1 MREIQLKTGF
11 EFLIVVHAYSH
22 SFPATHIF
30 IKYGAPLDSFLVSQ
44 SFIKPSPPRP
54 PPLNGQNVYCN
65 GNPKNG
71 FEMLQWDCPQE
82 EFLQKMSYL
91 NGWFVLVLRNNS
103 YVHSP
108 RVEN

>member
-44 SFIKPSPPRP
+44 SFIKPSPPP
-54 PPLNGQNVYCN
+54 PP
-65 GNPKNG
+65 P
-71 FEMLQWDCPQE
+71 
-82 EFLQKMSYL
+82 
-91 NGWFVLVLRNNS
+91 
-103 YVHSP
+103 
-108 RVEN
+108 

>member
-44 SFIKPSPPRP
+44 SFIKPPPPRP
-54 PPLNGQNVYCN
+54 PLKWP
-65 GNPKNG
+65 
-71 FEMLQWDCPQE
+71 ERILQWKPQ
-82 EFLQKMSYL
+82 K
-91 NGWFVLVLRNNS
+91 WF
-103 YVHSP
+103 
-108 RVEN
+108 